1 MNSPD
6 WSTVTEFENKIAE
19 FFGAP
24 HAVAVDSCT
33 HGLELCLR
41 YNDEEYIVSPRNT
54 YVSVPMLSNKLNID
68 LVWICREWDN
78 WYVINGSPDNP
89 IIDAATYWK
98 SSGYIHGSFM
108 CLSFQYQ
115 KHLSLGRGGMI
126 LCPDAESAAQL
137 RKMAYDGRERGTPWR
152 EQDIDTMGYHY
163 YMTPETAALGLQK
176 LPEAIA
182 TPAKIWDWSMYP
194 DLTKMKIFQ

>member
-1 MNSPD
+1 MVNPD
-6 WSTVTEFENKIAE
+6 WSTVTEFERQIAE

-33 HGLELCLR
+33 HGLELVLR
-41 YNDEEYIVSPRNT
+41 YKRFTHLVCPTHT
-54 YVSVPMLSNKLNID
+54 YLSIPMLANKLNIP
-68 LVWICREWDN
+68 LVWKDIEW
-78 WYVINGSPDNP
+78 
-89 IIDAATYWK
+89 IDGYNLSSAVRDCATMWGRNKYQRF
-98 SSGYIHGSFM
+98 GYSCI
-108 CLSFQYQ
+108 SFQYQ

-137 RKMAYDGRERGTPWR
+137 RKMAYDGRERGIPWR